1 MAIVYDFDLYDY
13 DKAKLL
19 PTVKNAKITVQGDEL
34 IIPED
39 GLFSE
44 SIFGPIKNYKCKCGY
59 VTTWAS
65 RGIRCPICSVLC
77 DSKTLRNETFAK
89 IDLPFNMFIIQP
101 FLIPNLM
108 KIFGKEQIK
117 NILKVSQYDS
127 NKKTPYLFSISRG
140 KLIKINKLKKEEM
153 VIEEPVYDI
162 TSLHRLWRYLMK
174 NEILKSKFILP
185 HSPNEKINKIIFTNH
200 IPVTPPNSRPIIP
213 IGKGKWNVSDIS
225 KLYSKLLKSLGSS
238 QTFSDDLFMHNE
250 ILWGSTIYRYQYI
263 WNKIHELIHEK
274 GFKGKFSMF
283 RGSMTGKTVE
293 FSARQVIVPN
303 PAIKPYGLGVHEKV
317 IKDFYYLDIINFIDK
332 KYDSRD
338 ENNNIM
344 NFVHNIERDIKMG
357 NTINFSDKDFFE
369 FLETTGLKDAKM
381 IMERP
386 PVLYKYNTS
395 GLYIDSVILESNL
408 KRNISITK
416 NKENNNDQKFDI
428 EILEEPVNMLMY
440 KMTNLP
446 EATEIAHNYIT
457 LRNNFTNE
465 DKIDGN

>member
-174 NEILKSKFILP
+174 NEILKSKF
-185 HSPNEKINKIIFTNH
+185 K
-200 IPVTPPNSRPIIP
+200 
-213 IGKGKWNVSDIS
+213 
-225 KLYSKLLKSLGSS
+225 
-238 QTFSDDLFMHNE
+238 
-250 ILWGSTIYRYQYI
+250 
-263 WNKIHELIHEK
+263 
-274 GFKGKFSMF
+274 
-283 RGSMTGKTVE
+283 
-293 FSARQVIVPN
+293 
-303 PAIKPYGLGVHEKV
+303 
-317 IKDFYYLDIINFIDK
+317 
-332 KYDSRD
+332 
-338 ENNNIM
+338 
-344 NFVHNIERDIKMG
+344 
-357 NTINFSDKDFFE
+357 
-369 FLETTGLKDAKM
+369 
-381 IMERP
+381 
-386 PVLYKYNTS
+386 
-395 GLYIDSVILESNL
+395 
-408 KRNISITK
+408 KRN
-416 NKENNNDQKFDI
+416 
-428 EILEEPVNMLMY
+428 L
-440 KMTNLP
+440 
-446 EATEIAHNYIT
+446 
-457 LRNNFTNE
+457 
-465 DKIDGN
+465 